1 MKATQHRCITS
12 DVPGVSQRQ
21 LKGYGTA
28 RGKYSSEETCSVLSL
43 ICRLSHQRT
52 IEEMSTASDSGKS
65 ETQRCRVKDG
75 SSLVGSLLHI
85 KWVMSTHRG

>member
-12 DVPGVSQRQ
+12 DVPGVSQRK

-52 IEEMSTASDSGKS
+52 IEEMSTASHSGKS
-65 ETQRCRVKDG
+65 ETQRCRIKDG